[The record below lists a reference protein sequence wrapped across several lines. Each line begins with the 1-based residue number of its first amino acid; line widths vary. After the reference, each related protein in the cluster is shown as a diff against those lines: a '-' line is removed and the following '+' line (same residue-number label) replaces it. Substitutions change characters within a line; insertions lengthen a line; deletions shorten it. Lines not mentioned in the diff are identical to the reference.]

1 MKEKILNFLITDL
14 EKSVVTFENA
24 IAELKGLSDLD
35 ENATKDPEDFSHQN
49 VSRDME
55 MRYNVQ
61 LEQARHDLVAVKQLM
76 HRENSTISPGALIE
90 TDKRW
95 FFVGLSSPAIKVNDK
110 ELICFTTS
118 APVYRML
125 EGKKAGELFTLG
137 KEKFQIVNIY

>member
-1 MKEKILNFLITDL
+1 MKEKILKYLITDL
-14 EKSVVTFENA
+14 EKSVITFENA
-24 IAELKGLSDLD
+24 IAELKGLSDMD

-61 LEQARHDLVAVKQLM
+61 LEQARHDLVAVQQLM
-76 HRENSTISPGALIE
+76 NRENKTIAPGALIE

-95 FFVGLSSPAIKVNDK
+95 FFVGLSSPAIKVEEK

-118 APVYRML
+118 APVYRL
-125 EGKKAGELFTLG
+125 LVGKKAGDDFSLG
-137 KEKFQIVNIY
+137 KEKYQILNIF